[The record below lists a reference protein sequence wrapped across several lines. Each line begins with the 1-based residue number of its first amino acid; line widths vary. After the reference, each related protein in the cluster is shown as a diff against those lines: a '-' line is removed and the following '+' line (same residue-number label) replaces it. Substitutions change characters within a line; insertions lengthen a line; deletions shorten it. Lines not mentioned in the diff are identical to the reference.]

1 MTGPLNT
8 LPTTRE
14 RVELSILVKGGLVV
28 TQDPERR
35 ILKGDVLVDGDR
47 IAAVGEVAAKAD
59 EVVDAK
65 GCMVMPGLINCHT
78 HIAMTLMRS
87 VADDVQLEQFL
98 DRTFAIDAKRT
109 PEDVGTGALLGGI
122 EMARSGTTTFLD
134 IYYDQDAIAKST
146 EEVGIRGYLGWTV
159 LDEQFT
165 TQKGRPVDN
174 CARFI
179 SSHKGRRLIR
189 PVVAPQGVYVCSDET
204 LAQAKDLAAKEG
216 TFCHYHLSE
225 TRYEVYEYQK
235 KTGKRPAE
243 RLAETGFF
251 SKGDIAAHGV
261 WLTVNEVRA
270 LAKAGVSVAHCP
282 TSNMKLAS
290 GGAAPLPEMFEN
302 GVTVTLGTDGCSSNN
317 GLDMFSEMKFASLMH
332 KAYRWDAKVVPAQKA
347 LDMATIDAARALGA
361 AKDLGS
367 IEPGKKADIV
377 VVDCKQA
384 GMVPTRPENAVA
396 NLVYASASRAV
407 RDVVVDGRLVLR
419 DGRMVTVDEAKAVE
433 AAERAT
439 DELMARS
446 R

>member
-1 MTGPLNT
+1 M
-8 LPTTRE
+8 
-14 RVELSILVKGGLVV
+14 ELSILVKGGLVV
-28 TQDPERR
+28 TQDPQRR
-35 ILKGDVLVDGDR
+35 VLKGDVLVDGDR
-47 IAAVGEVAAKAD
+47 IAAVGDVGAKAD

-65 GCMVMPGLINCHT
+65 GCIVMPGLINCHC
-78 HIAMTLMRS
+78 HVAMTIMRS
-87 VADDVQLEQFL
+87 VADDVQLQQFL
-98 DRTFAIDAKRT
+98 ERTFAIDAKRT
-109 PEDVGTGALLGGI
+109 PEDVRVGALLGCI

-134 IYYDQDAIAKST
+134 LYYDQDMIAKSV
-146 EEVGIRGYLGWTV
+146 EETGIRGYLGWTV

-165 TQKGRPVDN
+165 TQKGKPVDN

-179 SSHKGRRLIR
+179 RSHKGRRLVT

-243 RLAETGFF
+243 RLAETGFL

-290 GGAAPLPEMFEN
+290 GGVAPLPEMFEN

-332 KAYRWDAKVVPAQKA
+332 KAHRWDAKVVPAQKA
-347 LDMATIDAARALGA
+347 LDMATVDAASALGA
-361 AKDLGS
+361 FRDLGS

-377 VVDCKQA
+377 IVDCGQA
-384 GMVPTRPENAVA
+384 GMVPTRAENAVA

-407 RDVVVDGRLVLR
+407 RDTIVDGRFVLR
-419 DGRMVTVDEAKAVE
+419 EGRVVTVDERKALE
-433 AAERAT
+433 SAAAEA
-439 DELMARS
+439 EALLARS
-446 R
+446 TS

>member
-1 MTGPLNT
+1 
-8 LPTTRE
+8 
-14 RVELSILVKGGLVV
+14 VELSILVKGGLVV
-28 TQDPERR
+28 SQDPKRR
-35 ILKGDVLVDGDR
+35 VFKGDVLVEGDR
-47 IAAVGEVAAKAD
+47 IAAVGDVGAKAD
-59 EVVDAK
+59 EIVDAK
-65 GCMVMPGLINCHT
+65 GCIVMPGLINCHS
-78 HIAMTLMRS
+78 HVAMAIMRS

-109 PEDVGTGALLGGI
+109 PEDVRIGALLGCI
-122 EMARSGTTTFLD
+122 EMARSGTTTCLD
-134 IYYDQDAIAKST
+134 IYYDQDMIAKSV
-146 EEVGIRGYLGWTV
+146 EETGIRGYLGWTV

-165 TQKGRPVDN
+165 TQKGKPVDN

-179 SSHKGRRLIR
+179 RSHKGRGLVT

-243 RLAETGFF
+243 RLAETGFL
-251 SKGDIAAHGV
+251 SKGDVAAHGV
-261 WLTVNEVRA
+261 WLTINEVRA

-290 GGAAPLPEMFEN
+290 GGVAPLPEMFER
-302 GVTVTLGTDGCSSNN
+302 GVAVGLGTDGCSSNN

-332 KAYRWDAKVVPAQKA
+332 KAHRWDAKVVPAQKA
-347 LDMATIDAARALGA
+347 LDMATVDAARALGA

-377 VVDCKQA
+377 IVDCGQA
-384 GMVPTRPENAVA
+384 GMVPTRAENAVA

-407 RDVVVDGRLVLR
+407 RDTIVDGRFVLR
-419 DGRMVTVDEAKAVE
+419 GGMVVTVDERKALE
-433 AAERAT
+433 SAAAEA
-439 DELMARS
+439 
-446 R
+446 